1 MHKILLIPA
10 TLNIVTNCWKEAEAE
25 LRGGIEKKYHDL
37 DEEFITRL
45 FYGEFAYSL
54 NQASGKGL
62 IRRAFL
68 IDLQN
73 AFPKLRNSRELNAI
87 PNALIAEV
95 SLHKREVERITGG
108 DFGLTIIRP
117 QVFSPP
123 YNKHELWIEQ
133 YEQGL
138 LCQAKIKRRNGKFGK
153 LTKKQKEV
161 LPGRMDYLSLLLYSY
176 KDDPNRCQLNEFC
189 WQLCKNASI
198 ESAEEWLKLSNF
210 PNTITSE
217 KIIKDLGSG
226 LIGTHDREIIKNII
240 RSKDKP
246 NIIIRIFWPPDK
258 HPRNRIH
265 IYSSQNTVTEEK
277 ITMNRR

>member
-10 TLNIVTNCWKEAEAE
+10 TLNIVTMCWKEAEGE
-25 LRGGIEKKYHDL
+25 LRGVIQKKYHDL

-54 NQASGKGL
+54 HQASVKGL

-68 IDLQN
+68 TDLQS

-95 SLHKREVERITGG
+95 SLHKREVERVTGG

-117 QVFSPP
+117 QVSSPP
-123 YNKHELWIEQ
+123 YNKNELWIEQ

-153 LTKKQKEV
+153 LTKKQREV
-161 LPGRMDYLSLLLYSY
+161 LTGRMDYLSLLLYSY
-176 KDDPNRCQLNEFC
+176 NDDPNRCQLNEFS
-189 WQLCKNASI
+189 WQLCENVSI
-198 ESAEEWLKLSNF
+198 ESAKEWLKLSNF

-226 LIGTHDREIIKNII
+226 FIGTHDREIIKNII
-240 RSKDKP
+240 RSNNKP

-258 HPRNRIH
+258 HPGNRIR
-265 IYSSQNTVTEEK
+265 IYSTLNIVTEEK
-277 ITMNRR
+277 VTIGRR